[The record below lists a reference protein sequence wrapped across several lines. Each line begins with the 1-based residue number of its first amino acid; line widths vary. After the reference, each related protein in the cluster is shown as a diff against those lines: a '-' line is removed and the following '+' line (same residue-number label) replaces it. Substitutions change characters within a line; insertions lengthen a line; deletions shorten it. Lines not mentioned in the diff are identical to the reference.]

1 MQQAIIEKYNVAVP
15 RYTSY
20 PPANHFVQMTEEA
33 YRKGVLL
40 SNDARD
46 GHLSF
51 YFHIPFCRSLCHY
64 CACNSYP
71 MRGEQG
77 LKTYV
82 EALHREIELV
92 VPMIDGGR
100 RISQIHYGGGTPTVL
115 PPSELQSLND
125 HLLSAFST
133 ISGAEIAIECHP
145 GYLSANDWQ
154 GLIAAGFTRM
164 SIGVQDMDEQVLR
177 TVGRRPSREPIEDVV
192 ALLHDGGATVNLD
205 FMYGLPGQTA
215 EGFCRSIDKAIA
227 AAPDRLAVFS
237 YAHVPWLKKRQLRL
251 ERVGLPSSE
260 EKERMFALA
269 AERLAAAGYVRI
281 GMDHFVRPDDEL
293 CAALAEGTLHRNFQ
307 GYCTRRTTGQVYAF
321 GVTGIS
327 QLETLYAQ
335 NTRDIDDY
343 LASVAAGKLPI
354 RRGYV
359 LSREQQVV
367 REVIDTLMC
376 NYQVTLN
383 DEQRSAVNFDER
395 ALREMEADGIITLC
409 GNTISMVHES
419 SPFVR
424 NVAALLDP
432 LMKNTDRAYS
442 KPI

>member
-1 MQQAIIEKYNVAVP
+1 M
-15 RYTSY
+15 
-20 PPANHFVQMTEEA
+20 
-33 YRKGVLL
+33 
-40 SNDARD
+40 
-46 GHLSF
+46 
-51 YFHIPFCRSLCHY
+51 
-64 CACNSYP
+64 
-71 MRGEQG
+71 
-77 LKTYV
+77 
-82 EALHREIELV
+82 
-92 VPMIDGGR
+92 
-100 RISQIHYGGGTPTVL
+100 
-115 PPSELQSLND
+115 
-125 HLLSAFST
+125 
-133 ISGAEIAIECHP
+133 
-145 GYLSANDWQ
+145 
-154 GLIAAGFTRM
+154 FT
-164 SIGVQDMDEQVLR
+164 
-177 TVGRRPSREPIEDVV
+177 
-192 ALLHDGGATVNLD
+192 
-205 FMYGLPGQTA
+205 
-215 EGFCRSIDKAIA
+215 
-227 AAPDRLAVFS
+227 
-237 YAHVPWLKKRQLRL
+237 
-251 ERVGLPSSE
+251 
-260 EKERMFALA
+260 LA

-343 LASVAAGKLPI
+343 LASVASGKLPI

-359 LSREQQVV
+359 LSREQQAV

-376 NYQVTLN
+376 NYQATLN
-383 DEQRSAVNFDER
+383 DEQRAAVNFDER

-409 GNTISMVHES
+409 GNTIRMVHES